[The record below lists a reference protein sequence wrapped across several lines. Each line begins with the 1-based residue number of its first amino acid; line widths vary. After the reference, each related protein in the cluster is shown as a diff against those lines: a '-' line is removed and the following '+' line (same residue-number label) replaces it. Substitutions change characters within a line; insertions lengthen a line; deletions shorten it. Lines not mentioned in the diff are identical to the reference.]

1 MMDIGRALAAAGLFY
16 AALYS
21 TSTAAQT
28 SPPPLKIGV
37 LTDETGPYKDPTG
50 PGSIL
55 AAQMA
60 VEDQGG
66 MVDGRKVEIVHAD
79 TQNKPDVAV
88 AIARRWFDVE
98 GVQAIV
104 DLPVTPVAYA
114 VQTLAKQSNRTVIIT
129 ASATSEFTSKNCSPE
144 STHWADDTHALAAGT
159 AKALAAT
166 GASTWYFITVDIAF
180 GAALQ
185 RDAAQVIEANG
196 GKVLGSLRHPV
207 GTTDFSSFV
216 LQAQGSGAKE
226 IGLISVGNDLVN
238 AIKQAGE
245 FGVGRDGTQS
255 LAGFLVYIN
264 DIHSLGL
271 EVAQGLTVTTGF
283 YWDQNDEARA
293 FAKRFYAT
301 QKAMPSKNQATIY
314 AAVRHYLK
322 AVGAAKTEEAVAV
335 NKAMRSIPVDYFG
348 KPASVRS
355 DGRVLYDLA
364 LYRVKKPSES
374 KYPWDYYELVRAIPQ
389 DEAFLPLNKQ
399 ACGE

>member
-1 MMDIGRALAAAGLFY
+1 MSLSRAFAVGLLCAALASAVA
-16 AALYS
+16 
-21 TSTAAQT
+21 TAQA
-28 SPPPLKIGV
+28 PVPLRIGV
-37 LTDETGPYKDPTG
+37 LTDETGPYRDPTG

-60 VEDQGG
+60 VDDFGG
-66 MVDGRKVEIVHAD
+66 AVMGRKIEIVHAD
-79 TQNKPDVAV
+79 TQNKPDIAV
-88 AIARRWFDVE
+88 SIARRWFDTE

-114 VQTLAKQSNRTVIIT
+114 VQDLARQSNRTVMIT
-129 ASATSEFTSKNCSPE
+129 ASAASEFTSKNCSPV

-159 AKALAAT
+159 AKSLMAG

-185 RDAAQVIEANG
+185 RDATQVIEANG

-216 LQAQGSGAKE
+216 LQAQNSGAKE
-226 IGLISVGNDLVN
+226 IGLVSVGNDLVN
-238 AIKQAGE
+238 AVKQAGE
-245 FGVGRDGTQS
+245 FGIGRDGMQS
-255 LAGFLVYIN
+255 LTGFLVYIN
-264 DIHSLGL
+264 DIHALGL
-271 EVAQGLTVTTGF
+271 DVAQGFTVTTGF
-283 YWDQNDEARA
+283 YWDQSDEARA
-293 FAKRFYAT
+293 FAKRFYEQ

-322 AVGAAKTEEAVAV
+322 AVATAKSDEAVAV
-335 NKAMRSIPVDYFG
+335 NKAMRALPVDYFG
-348 KPASVRS
+348 KPTKIRS

-374 KYPWDYYELVRAIPQ
+374 KYPWDYYELVRTIPQ
-389 DEAFLPLNKQ
+389 DEAFLPINKQ